1 LLLSQI
7 QSRLISSYK
16 RIRQIIDDLGNF
28 KRLVVVL
35 IVLHLLVGAIV
46 SPILTTDLKRNLF
59 YGNAFWEHGFKVYDM
74 KPLDIDPNYDII
86 DPISGLLSYPNTTYD
101 YPTIQ
106 LLFWAGMSLFPFS
119 NIMAKWTLSLFDFIN
134 FFLMFFYLKRRGIK
148 DQENETTLSTHE
160 KVFIFSY
167 LLFSIPFSAME
178 GQSTSVTIFFLI
190 VPIFLHKD
198 HPILSY
204 LCIGLGFHWKY
215 VSFLVLPYLV
225 LQDVKYWKKIVKG
238 LFALTSSL
246 VLLSFPLLVSGFI
259 LHYFSFFGRLNEYSG
274 QTPSN
279 PLLFSQL
286 YISSILTTIII
297 FLGLLSWFGLNIP
310 EHKFHLDLRSL
321 IEKNYWTPFLL
332 LLLFLKIYST
342 AFPWYW
348 MWFYPLIIIFHKEER
363 RLLIKLLGISLP
375 FAIIDFI
382 DITVGLSS
390 LFEVL
395 SNLSS

>member
-1 LLLSQI
+1 
-7 QSRLISSYK
+7 
-16 RIRQIIDDLGNF
+16 
-28 KRLVVVL
+28 
-35 IVLHLLVGAIV
+35 
-46 SPILTTDLKRNLF
+46 
-59 YGNAFWEHGFKVYDM
+59 
-74 KPLDIDPNYDII
+74 
-86 DPISGLLSYPNTTYD
+86 
-101 YPTIQ
+101 
-106 LLFWAGMSLFPFS
+106 
-119 NIMAKWTLSLFDFIN
+119 
-134 FFLMFFYLKRRGIK
+134 
-148 DQENETTLSTHE
+148 
-160 KVFIFSY
+160 
-167 LLFSIPFSAME
+167 
-178 GQSTSVTIFFLI
+178 
-190 VPIFLHKD
+190 
-198 HPILSY
+198 
-204 LCIGLGFHWKY
+204 
-215 VSFLVLPYLV
+215 
-225 LQDVKYWKKIVKG
+225 KG